1 MELAVTWIA
10 PEIKSLPGLAWLT
23 ELGKIQKIPNV
34 KVLTLTGPD
43 ITREDVAQTLLKPCG
58 IMIWSGHG
66 NPEGLL
72 LPDNTL
78 IKAKWLALQLERGAR
93 PRATILAACGS
104 QVKDDNIRSMTEAV
118 CRVGLNVIGFPA
130 EASDR
135 AAAAFTI
142 EFIRALSVQASVVSA
157 FDVAMEEVA
166 STETARGIFLM
177 PGIAD
182 SPIDLGRE
190 LSGLKGIVLATQADI
205 RAMMERLGVSAY
217 NPNPTRVP
225 QEIIKDA
232 QDGGSGSIGVLRKGG
247 VTRSGRVASGHINA
261 LGKDGMEC
269 SSRGYACTV
278 GTMK

>member
-1 MELAVTWIA
+1 MELTVTWIA
-10 PEIKSLPGLAWLT
+10 PEIKGLPSLSWLA

-43 ITREDVAQTLLKPCG
+43 ITREDVAQTLFRPCG

-104 QVKDDNIRSMTEAV
+104 QVKDDNIRSMTESV

-130 EASDR
+130 AADDR

-142 EFIRALSVQASVVSA
+142 EFIRALSVQASVVNA

-177 PGIAD
+177 PGIVD
-182 SPIDLGRE
+182 SPVDISGE
-190 LSGLKGIVLATQADI
+190 LSGLKGIALATQADI
-205 RAMMERLGVSAY
+205 RAVLERLGS
-217 NPNPTRVP
+217 PNPVPITHRV
-225 QEIIKDA
+225 EEVKDA
-232 QDGGSGSIGVLRKGG
+232 QDGGTGSIGVLRKGG
-247 VTRSGRVASGHINA
+247 VTRGGGRSISGHINA
-261 LGKDGMEC
+261 LGRNGVE
-269 SSRGYACTV
+269 SQV
-278 GTMK
+278 GHVQGQ